1 MMYCFETRTG
11 RVCIDHEKCEGC
23 RTLACVK
30 ACSLYGSGI
39 LRAQAGKLVLSIPL
53 EETRRRGT
61 ECLACE
67 IECYFHGQ
75 QAITISLPMVGPEEN
90 GRSKHGHP
98 AE

>member
-1 MMYCFETRTG
+1 MYCFETRTG
-11 RVCIDHEKCEGC
+11 QVCIDHKKCEGC

-30 ACSLYGSGI
+30 ACSVYGSGI
-39 LRAQAGKLVLSIPL
+39 LRAQAGKPVLSIPL

-67 IECYFHGQ
+67 IECYSHGQ
-75 QAITISLPMVGPEEN
+75 QAIVISLPVTGLEEFR
-90 GRSKHGHP
+90 GAVRGHS

>member
-1 MMYCFETRTG
+1 MYCFETRTG
-11 RVCIDHEKCEGC
+11 RVCIDHEKCQGC
-23 RTLACVK
+23 GSLACVK

-39 LRAQAGKLVLSIPL
+39 LRAQAGKPVLAIPVQ
-53 EETRRRGT
+53 ETRRRST

-75 QAITISLPMVGPEEN
+75 QAIVISLPIVGLEEA
-90 GRSKHGHP
+90 REAVHGHS